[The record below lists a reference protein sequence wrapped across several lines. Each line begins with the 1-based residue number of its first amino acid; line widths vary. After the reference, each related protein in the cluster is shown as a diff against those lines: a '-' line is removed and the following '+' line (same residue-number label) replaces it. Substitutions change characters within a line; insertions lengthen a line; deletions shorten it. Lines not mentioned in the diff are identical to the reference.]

1 MLGKKLMD
9 QAYAV
14 FLATTYAG
22 LITGGV
28 NRRISIRAEIIVF
41 VVSWTMI
48 YFAGLWIRER
58 AELNK
63 KIPVSSKELHRRK
76 KRFYDWLA
84 SQGRRQ

>member
-1 MLGKKLMD
+1 MLGKKGMD

-14 FLATTYAG
+14 FMATIYAG

-28 NRRISIRAEIIVF
+28 DRLVSIRAEITVF
-41 VVSWTMI
+41 LASWAVI
-48 YFAGLWIRER
+48 YFVGLWIRSR

-84 SQGRRQ
+84 SQGRR